1 MIFGTMLYKPTS
13 FFTLSKSFL
22 FSVVNRSIFNVKVS
36 SCWFAYNYEYVPNY
50 LFILCAPVK

>member
-1 MIFGTMLYKPTS
+1 MLYKPTS